1 MKTAPAVPSTK
12 MPNRQKGI
20 QTKQQQCFVSRRRH
34 NIPRSR
40 HLLGASAVS
49 QRAIM
54 SRVAIDS
61 ANAPEIGF
69 PPTSAEMPS
78 QSQPG
83 PTASSAAAA
92 PRSTIP
98 TSATPLQRQQFKNE
112 IISPNRANAAVAL
125 SALFRSE
132 PAPAEVA
139 NASAIVAQQVCL
151 PSLERW
157 GERLVLIIFNAG
169 YDTKFAEFYWFGT

>member
-1 MKTAPAVPSTK
+1 
-12 MPNRQKGI
+12 
-20 QTKQQQCFVSRRRH
+20 
-34 NIPRSR
+34 
-40 HLLGASAVS
+40 
-49 QRAIM
+49 M

-78 QSQPG
+78 QSQP
-83 PTASSAAAA
+83 AAAA